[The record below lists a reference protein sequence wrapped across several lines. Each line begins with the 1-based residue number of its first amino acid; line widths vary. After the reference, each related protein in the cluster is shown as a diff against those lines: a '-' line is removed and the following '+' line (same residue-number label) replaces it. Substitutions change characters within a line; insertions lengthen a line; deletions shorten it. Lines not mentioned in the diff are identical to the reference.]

1 VNVLNPNC
9 PDWKILAAHRRERH
23 GAEPVGWNEALK
35 HLDRCERCRQAAVA
49 ADPSLLFR
57 RLSKVPPA
65 PAAEAAEAES
75 IIQAVAGMRAA
86 TRMGAGTPPRRRAG
100 WRAWRRHAAAAAL
113 IVAALP
119 LGGDDGWRL
128 RLAGQIGSE
137 AMPLP
142 EEALQPAA
150 GLAAG
155 MELDQPL
162 IENLDRPEARIYQMG
177 SPDVAV
183 VMIFDENFEV

>member
-1 VNVLNPNC
+1 MLNPNC
-9 PDWKILAAHRRERH
+9 PDWKVLSAHRRERH
-23 GAEPVGWNEALK
+23 GGEPEGWNEALR
-35 HLDRCERCRQAAVA
+35 HMDGCARCRQAAMA

-65 PAAEAAEAES
+65 AANEAAEAES

-128 RLAGQIGSE
+128 RLIGYEGRGTVS
-137 AMPLP
+137 LQ
-142 EEALQPAA
+142 EEAFQPAA

-155 MELDQPL
+155 MESDQPL
-162 IENLDRPEARIYQMG
+162 IENLNHPDESRIYQMG
-177 SPDVAV
+177 SPDFSV
-183 VMIFDENFEV
+183 VMVFNENLGV